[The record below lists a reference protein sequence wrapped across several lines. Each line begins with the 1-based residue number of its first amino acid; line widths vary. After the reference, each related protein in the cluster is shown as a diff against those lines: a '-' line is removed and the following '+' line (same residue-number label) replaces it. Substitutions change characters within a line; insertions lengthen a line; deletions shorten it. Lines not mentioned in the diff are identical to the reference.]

1 MEKYDVVVVGA
12 GTAGT
17 FAAKTVAE
25 AGLNVCMVESK
36 ERERIGVKVC
46 GDALGDH
53 HFKELGID
61 LPRGGELEKRV
72 EGVKI
77 ISPNEEIVYTIA
89 DSDFVG
95 YMLNRRLFGQWVL
108 KMAEDAGAVLHD
120 KTMFLDTMVEN
131 GYVTGIV
138 ARDPEGKTI
147 QLEGRVVVDASG
159 YMGVVRHKL
168 PAEMGI
174 EKEID
179 GGDVGVIYREIRQLT
194 QEAEDTKYCEI
205 YLNHEK
211 SPGGY
216 TWIFPGL
223 DAKVNAG
230 LGVQMAKG
238 FTDPRK
244 LYQEHVMSRPMFEGS
259 ELIHRG
265 TWFDP
270 TRRPLDK
277 MVGNG
282 VMMIGDAAW
291 LVNPLHGGGIGPSML
306 SGQYAGR
313 TIVKAFEED
322 DVSEAGL
329 WSYGKKFM
337 GNYGRKQASIDIF
350 RILLQASSDV
360 DLNYGMEYQLLTE
373 EDVLKAGLGDDF
385 RLNITETARRVF
397 RGLQRMRFLNKL
409 RLTANMMHQVKAHYD
424 TYPSNPEGFEGWY
437 LKTLNI
443 WDEARSKL
451 KA

>member
-1 MEKYDVVVVGA
+1 MEKFDVVVVGA

-17 FAAKTVAE
+17 FAAKSVAE
-25 AGLNVCMVESK
+25 AGLSVCMVESK
-36 ERERIGVKVC
+36 PREEIGVKVC

-53 HFKELGID
+53 HFKELGIG
-61 LPRGGELEKRV
+61 LPSGGELEKRV

-77 ISPNEEIVYTIA
+77 ISPNEEVVYTIA

-95 YMLNRRLFGQWVL
+95 YMLNRQLFGQWAL
-108 KMAEDAGAVLHD
+108 KLAEDAGAVLQD
-120 KTMFLDTMVEN
+120 RTMFRDTIVEN

-138 ARDPEGKTI
+138 ARNPEGKTI
-147 QLEGRVVVDASG
+147 QLGAKVVVDASG

-174 EKEID
+174 EREID

-194 QEAEDTKYCEI
+194 HEADETKYCEI

-223 DAKVNAG
+223 DNKVNAG
-230 LGVQMAKG
+230 LGVQMVEG
-238 FTDPRK
+238 FTDPRR

-282 VMMIGDAAW
+282 VMMTGDAAW

-306 SGQYAGR
+306 SGQQAGR
-313 TIVKAFEED
+313 TIVEAFEEG

-329 WSYGKKFM
+329 WPYGKKFM
-337 GNYGRKQASIDIF
+337 GSYGRKQASIDIF
-350 RILLQASSDV
+350 RILLQASSDT
-360 DLNYGMEYQLLTE
+360 DINYGMEYQLLTE

-409 RLTANMMHQVKAHYD
+409 RLTANMMRQVKAHYD
-424 TYPSNPEGFEGWY
+424 SYPSSPEGFKDWH
-437 LKTLNI
+437 LKTIDI
-443 WDEARSKL
+443 WNEARAKL
-451 KA
+451 TV

>member
-424 TYPSNPEGFEGWY
+424 TYPSKPEGFEGWY

>member
-1 MEKYDVVVVGA
+1 LEKYDVVVVGA

>member
-329 WSYGKKFM
+329 WSYSKKFM

-409 RLTANMMHQVKAHYD
+409 RLTANMMRQVKAHYD

>member
-17 FAAKTVAE
+17 FAAKTVAD
-25 AGLNVCMVESK
+25 AGLNICMVESK
-36 ERERIGVKVC
+36 EREKIGEKVC

-53 HFKELGID
+53 HFKELGIE

-77 ISPNEEIVYTIA
+77 FSPNEETVYTIA
-89 DSDFVG
+89 DSEFVG
-95 YMLNRRLFGQWVL
+95 YMLNRRLFGQWLL
-108 KMAEDAGAVLHD
+108 KKAEDAGAVLHD
-120 KTMFLDTMVEN
+120 STMFLDTIVKN
-131 GYVTGIV
+131 GFVTGIV

-147 QLEGRVVVDASG
+147 ELESKVVVDASG
-159 YMGVVRHKL
+159 YMGVVRRKL
-168 PAEMGI
+168 PEEMGV
-174 EKEID
+174 EKEIEK
-179 GGDVGVIYREIRQLT
+179 GDVGVIHREIRQLQHESENT
-194 QEAEDTKYCEI
+194 RFCEI

-211 SPGGY
+211 SPSGY

-223 DAKVNAG
+223 NAKVNTG
-230 LGVQMAKG
+230 LGVRMVEG

-244 LYQEHVMSRPMFEGS
+244 LYEEHVLSRPMFKGS

-282 VMMIGDAAW
+282 VMITGDAAW

-306 SGQYAGR
+306 SGQLAGR
-313 TIVKAFEED
+313 TIVKAFEKD
-322 DVSEAGL
+322 DVSETGL
-329 WSYGKKFM
+329 WPYGKKFM
-337 GNYGRKQASIDIF
+337 GTYGRKQASIDIF
-350 RILLQASSDV
+350 RILLQASSDT
-360 DLNYGMEYQLLTE
+360 DMNYGMECQLLTE
-373 EDVLKAGLGDDF
+373 DDVLKAGLGDDF

-397 RGLQRMRFLNKL
+397 RGLKRMRFLNKL
-409 RLTANMMHQVKAHYD
+409 RLTANMMRQVKAHYD
-424 TYPSNPEGFEGWY
+424 TYPNTPEGFESWH
-437 LKTLNI
+437 LNTLNI
-443 WDEARSKL
+443 WDEARNKL
-451 KA
+451 EA

>member
-409 RLTANMMHQVKAHYD
+409 RLTANMMRQVKAHYD

>member
-1 MEKYDVVVVGA
+1 MERYDVVVVGA

-25 AGLNVCMVESK
+25 AGLKVCMVESK
-36 ERERIGVKVC
+36 PRERIGVKVC

-53 HFKELGID
+53 HFKELGIG

-77 ISPNEEIVYTIA
+77 ISPNEEVVYTIA

-95 YMLNRRLFGQWVL
+95 YMLNRLLFGQWVL

-120 KTMFLDTMVEN
+120 ETMFLDTIVEN
-131 GYVTGIV
+131 GFVTGVV

-147 QLEGRVVVDASG
+147 QLEAKVVVDASG

-174 EKEID
+174 EKKID

-194 QEAEDTKYCEI
+194 HEANETKYCEI

-223 DAKVNAG
+223 ENKVNAG
-230 LGVQMAKG
+230 LGVQMVEG

-244 LYQEHVMSRPMFEGS
+244 LFKEHVMSKPMFEGS

-282 VMMIGDAAW
+282 VMMTGDAAW

-313 TIVKAFEED
+313 TIVEAFEED
-322 DVSEAGL
+322 DVSEGGL
-329 WSYGKKFM
+329 WAYGKRFM
-337 GNYGRKQASIDIF
+337 GSYGRKQASIDIF
-350 RILLQASSDV
+350 RILLQASSDT

-409 RLTANMMHQVKAHYD
+409 RLTANMMRQVKAHYD
-424 TYPSNPEGFEGWY
+424 TYPSSPEGFRDWHN
-437 LKTLNI
+437 KTINI
-443 WDEARSKL
+443 WDEARSRL
-451 KA
+451 EA

>member
-1 MEKYDVVVVGA
+1 LERYDVVVVGA

-17 FAAKTVAE
+17 YAAKEIAE
-25 AGLNVCMVESK
+25 AGLSVCMVESK
-36 ERERIGVKVC
+36 ERERIGEKVC

-53 HFKELGID
+53 HFKVLDLE
-61 LPRGGELEKRV
+61 LPRGGELENRV

-77 ISPNEEIVYTIA
+77 ISPNEETVYTIA

-95 YMLNRRLFGQWVL
+95 YMLNRRLFGQWLL
-108 KMAEDAGAVLHD
+108 KKAEDAGAVLHD
-120 KTMFLDTMVEN
+120 RTMFRDTVVEN

-138 ARDPEGKTI
+138 ARDPEGRTI
-147 QLEGRVVVDASG
+147 QLESRIVVDASG
-159 YMGVVRHKL
+159 YMGVVRHTL

-194 QEAEDTKYCEI
+194 HEAEETKYCEI
-205 YLNHEK
+205 YLSHEK
-211 SPGGY
+211 SPSGY

-223 DAKVNAG
+223 DNKVNAG
-230 LGVQMAKG
+230 LGVRMVEG

-244 LYQEHVMSRPMFEGS
+244 LYDEHVMSRPMFEGS

-282 VMMIGDAAW
+282 VMMTGDAAW

-306 SGQYAGR
+306 SGQQAGR
-313 TIVKAFEED
+313 TIVEAFEED

-329 WSYGKKFM
+329 WSYAKKFM
-337 GNYGRKQASIDIF
+337 GTYGKKQASIDIF
-350 RILLQASSDV
+350 RILLQASSDT
-360 DLNYGMEYQLLTE
+360 DINYGMEYQLLTE
-373 EDVLKAGLGDDF
+373 EDVLRAGLGDDF
-385 RLNITETARRVF
+385 GFNITETARRVF

-409 RLTANMMHQVKAHYD
+409 RLTANMMRQVKAHYD
-424 TYPSNPEGFEGWY
+424 SYPSSPEGFEGWH
-437 LKTLNI
+437 LKTLKI
-443 WDEARSKL
+443 WEEARSKL
-451 KA
+451 EA